1 MADAARCPGPGS
13 EEVLMENQEGS
24 SAGIDSETPGASAPD
39 KPVCLIVLGMA
50 GSGKT
55 TFVQRLTA
63 HLHYLKSPPYV
74 INLDPAVHTVP
85 FPANIDI
92 RDTVNYKE
100 VMKQYGLGPNGG
112 IVTSLNLF
120 ATRFDQVMQFI
131 EKKQHNHRY
140 VLIDTPGQIEVFT
153 WSASGTIITE
163 ALASSFPCVVIYV
176 MDTSR
181 SVNPVTFMSNML
193 YACSILYKTKLPFIV
208 VMNKTDI
215 IDHSFAVEW
224 MQDFEVFQDALNQ
237 ETSYV
242 SNLTRSMSLV
252 LDEFYTNLRVVGVS
266 AVTGSGLDEL
276 FVQVEDAAK
285 EYERDYRPEYERLRK
300 QLAEAQSKKQ
310 QEQLERLRK
319 DLGAV
324 DITNTPSAEDTD
336 IAGPSDL
343 IMTRGNLDEEEEE
356 GESDTDDIDHTV
368 TEESR
373 ERDAFGNFLKQRKEV
388 VQKHVASVV
397 NFPATRT
404 VRALTKPGVRFSN
417 KRDSGEDQEDSSE
430 MNLHGSEPTP
440 PPPPSGLLDQSQPKT
455 EHHCRESTYLTTVS
469 LEENSGSSSSM
480 TLAAYR
486 EKMRE
491 LPLLSLFCSC
501 IRPQPRDDTGDTKE
515 AGMVDLNLCNIREME
530 VIELSKRASGQ
541 AFEVILKPPT
551 FDGGPELRATT
562 PPRPKPSLEE
572 IQKKLNAAQE
582 RRKCQEAEL
591 LKHLAER
598 REHER
603 EVAQKAL
610 TKERQECRADANKE
624 QQQMHLNASQEQLQE
639 EDKHSMEVS

>member
-1 MADAARCPGPGS
+1 MEPSAAGTDRGTEGGS
-13 EEVLMENQEGS
+13 VRDN
-24 SAGIDSETPGASAPD
+24 
-39 KPVCLIVLGMA
+39 PVCLIVLGMA

-63 HLHYLKSPPYV
+63 YLHSHKSPPYV
-74 INLDPAVHTVP
+74 INLDPAVHEVP

-131 EKKQHNHRY
+131 ENKKHNHRF

-163 ALASSFPCVVIYV
+163 ALASSFPCVVVYV

-215 IDHSFAVEW
+215 IDHCFAVEW

-266 AVTGSGLDEL
+266 AITGSGLDQL

-285 EYERDYRPEYERLRK
+285 EYDRDYRPEYERLRR
-300 QLAEAQSKKQ
+300 QLAEAQSKKV

-324 DITNTPSAEDTD
+324 DMTTTPSTERVDT
-336 IAGPSDL
+336 AGPSDL
-343 IMTRGNLDEEEEE
+343 IMNRGNLEEEEE
-356 GESDTDDIDHTV
+356 DGMDSDTDDIDHMA
-368 TEESR
+368 TEESK
-373 ERDAFGNFLKQRKEV
+373 EKDSFGNFLKERKEV
-388 VQKHVASVV
+388 VQ
-397 NFPATRT
+397 
-404 VRALTKPGVRFSN
+404 VRNKKCALP
-417 KRDSGEDQEDSSE
+417 DQ
-430 MNLHGSEPTP
+430 L
-440 PPPPSGLLDQSQPKT
+440 
-455 EHHCRESTYLTTVS
+455 
-469 LEENSGSSSSM
+469 
-480 TLAAYR
+480 
-486 EKMRE
+486 
-491 LPLLSLFCSC
+491 
-501 IRPQPRDDTGDTKE
+501 
-515 AGMVDLNLCNIREME
+515 
-530 VIELSKRASGQ
+530 
-541 AFEVILKPPT
+541 
-551 FDGGPELRATT
+551 
-562 PPRPKPSLEE
+562 
-572 IQKKLNAAQE
+572 
-582 RRKCQEAEL
+582 
-591 LKHLAER
+591 
-598 REHER
+598 
-603 EVAQKAL
+603 
-610 TKERQECRADANKE
+610 
-624 QQQMHLNASQEQLQE
+624 
-639 EDKHSMEVS
+639 

>member
-1 MADAARCPGPGS
+1 MADAEQSFGPGPGP
-13 EEVLMENQEGS
+13 EEAFQES
-24 SAGIDSETPGASAPD
+24 SAGRRDSGTPGAAARD

-55 TFVQRLTA
+55 TFVQRLTG
-63 HLHYLKSPPYV
+63 HLHSLKTPPYV
-74 INLDPAVHTVP
+74 INLDPAVHEVP

-131 EKKQHNHRY
+131 EKKRQNHRY

-181 SVNPVTFMSNML
+181 SINPVTFMSNML

-266 AVTGSGLDEL
+266 AVTGTGLDEL
-276 FVQVEDAAK
+276 FVQVEDAAE
-285 EYERDYRPEYERLRK
+285 EYERDYRPEYERLHK
-300 QLAEAQSKKQ
+300 QLTDAQSKKQ
-310 QEQLERLRK
+310 QQQLERLRK

-324 DITNTPSAEDTD
+324 DMTNAPAIEDAD

-343 IMTRGNLDEEEEE
+343 IMTRGNPDDAEEEEDD
-356 GESDTDDIDHTV
+356 SDTDDIDHTA
-368 TEESR
+368 TEESK
-373 ERDAFGNFLKQRKEV
+373 ESDAFGNFLKERKEV
-388 VQKHVASVV
+388 VQ
-397 NFPATRT
+397 
-404 VRALTKPGVRFSN
+404 VRN
-417 KRDSGEDQEDSSE
+417 
-430 MNLHGSEPTP
+430 
-440 PPPPSGLLDQSQPKT
+440 
-455 EHHCRESTYLTTVS
+455 
-469 LEENSGSSSSM
+469 
-480 TLAAYR
+480 
-486 EKMRE
+486 
-491 LPLLSLFCSC
+491 
-501 IRPQPRDDTGDTKE
+501 
-515 AGMVDLNLCNIREME
+515 
-530 VIELSKRASGQ
+530 
-541 AFEVILKPPT
+541 
-551 FDGGPELRATT
+551 
-562 PPRPKPSLEE
+562 
-572 IQKKLNAAQE
+572 
-582 RRKCQEAEL
+582 RKCAMPEGP
-591 LKHLAER
+591 
-598 REHER
+598 
-603 EVAQKAL
+603 
-610 TKERQECRADANKE
+610 
-624 QQQMHLNASQEQLQE
+624 
-639 EDKHSMEVS
+639 

>member
-1 MADAARCPGPGS
+1 MLDLCPSLWASHCTTVPVSLRKPFTITSNNMADAMQCPGPAA
-13 EEVLMENQEGS
+13 EVLMADQEGS
-24 SAGIDSETPGASAPD
+24 AAGKESGTSGAAARD

-63 HLHYLKSPPYV
+63 HLHSLKAPPYV
-74 INLDPAVHTVP
+74 INLDPAVHEVP

-131 EKKQHNHRY
+131 EKKQQNHRY

-181 SVNPVTFMSNML
+181 SVSPVTFMSNML

-276 FVQVEDAAK
+276 FVQVEDAAQ

-310 QEQLERLRK
+310 QQQLERLRK

-324 DITNTPSAEDTD
+324 DLTTTPSTEDAN

-356 GESDTDDIDHTV
+356 EEVDSDTDDIDHSA
-368 TEESR
+368 TEESK
-373 ERDAFGNFLKQRKEV
+373 EADSFENFMKERKEV
-388 VQKHVASVV
+388 VQVRNRKHAV
-397 NFPATRT
+397 P
-404 VRALTKPGVRFSN
+404 
-417 KRDSGEDQEDSSE
+417 E
-430 MNLHGSEPTP
+430 
-440 PPPPSGLLDQSQPKT
+440 
-455 EHHCRESTYLTTVS
+455 
-469 LEENSGSSSSM
+469 
-480 TLAAYR
+480 
-486 EKMRE
+486 
-491 LPLLSLFCSC
+491 
-501 IRPQPRDDTGDTKE
+501 
-515 AGMVDLNLCNIREME
+515 
-530 VIELSKRASGQ
+530 
-541 AFEVILKPPT
+541 
-551 FDGGPELRATT
+551 GP
-562 PPRPKPSLEE
+562 
-572 IQKKLNAAQE
+572 
-582 RRKCQEAEL
+582 
-591 LKHLAER
+591 
-598 REHER
+598 
-603 EVAQKAL
+603 
-610 TKERQECRADANKE
+610 
-624 QQQMHLNASQEQLQE
+624 
-639 EDKHSMEVS
+639 

>member
-1 MADAARCPGPGS
+1 MAAAEERSGAQDAFFQ
-13 EEVLMENQEGS
+13 NKQS
-24 SAGIDSETPGASAPD
+24 STSRDSETPGAAARN

-63 HLHYLKSPPYV
+63 HLHSVRSPPYV
-74 INLDPAVHTVP
+74 INLDPAVHEIP

-100 VMKQYGLGPNGG
+100 VMKQYSLGPNGG

-120 ATRFDQVMQFI
+120 ATRFDQVMKFI
-131 EKKQHNHRY
+131 EKKQQNHRY

-163 ALASSFPCVVIYV
+163 ALASSFPCVVVYV

-252 LDEFYTNLRVVGVS
+252 LDEFYSSLRVVGVS

-276 FVQVEDAAK
+276 FVQVEDAAN
-285 EYERDYRPEYERLRK
+285 EYEREYRPEYERLHR
-300 QLAEAQSKKQ
+300 QLAEAQNKKQ
-310 QEQLERLRK
+310 QQQLERFRK

-324 DITNTPSAEDTD
+324 DMTTAPSTEEA

-343 IMTRGNLDEEEEE
+343 IMTRGNPDEEEEE
-356 GESDTDDIDHTV
+356 VDSDTDDIDHSV
-368 TEESR
+368 TEESK
-373 ERDAFGNFLKQRKEV
+373 ESAAFGNFLKERKQV
-388 VQKHVASVV
+388 VQ
-397 NFPATRT
+397 
-404 VRALTKPGVRFSN
+404 VRNRK
-417 KRDSGEDQEDSSE
+417 
-430 MNLHGSEPTP
+430 
-440 PPPPSGLLDQSQPKT
+440 
-455 EHHCRESTYLTTVS
+455 
-469 LEENSGSSSSM
+469 SM
-480 TLAAYR
+480 MP
-486 EKMRE
+486 E
-491 LPLLSLFCSC
+491 
-501 IRPQPRDDTGDTKE
+501 
-515 AGMVDLNLCNIREME
+515 
-530 VIELSKRASGQ
+530 
-541 AFEVILKPPT
+541 
-551 FDGGPELRATT
+551 GP
-562 PPRPKPSLEE
+562 
-572 IQKKLNAAQE
+572 
-582 RRKCQEAEL
+582 
-591 LKHLAER
+591 
-598 REHER
+598 
-603 EVAQKAL
+603 
-610 TKERQECRADANKE
+610 
-624 QQQMHLNASQEQLQE
+624 
-639 EDKHSMEVS
+639 